1 MRRQMG
7 LPPAGCASHIGVGGS
22 GCSPRWLSAC
32 CLPGPAPL
40 PSEVGGPALVWRWHR
55 HAGAFPAAWAQ
66 GPSLPLSPAGAP

>member
-22 GCSPRWLSAC
+22 GRSPRWLSAC

-40 PSEVGGPALVWRWHR
+40 PSEVGGPALVWR
-55 HAGAFPAAWAQ
+55 
-66 GPSLPLSPAGAP
+66 